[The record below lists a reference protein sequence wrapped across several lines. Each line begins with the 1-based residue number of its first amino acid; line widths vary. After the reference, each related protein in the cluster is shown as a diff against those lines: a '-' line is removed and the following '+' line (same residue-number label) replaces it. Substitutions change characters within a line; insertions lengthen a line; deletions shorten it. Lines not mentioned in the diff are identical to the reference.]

1 MRREALRGRFRD
13 HHATM
18 LRLVHEHVVHLEA
31 SIEKLDVEVDRVIAP
46 LRLLV
51 IGSIRSRASANE
63 QRNASSPRSVS
74 I

>member
-31 SIEKLDVEVDRVIAP
+31 SIEKLDVESDMA
-46 LRLLV
+46 
-51 IGSIRSRASANE
+51 GCSTYASTT
-63 QRNASSPRSVS
+63 
-74 I
+74 